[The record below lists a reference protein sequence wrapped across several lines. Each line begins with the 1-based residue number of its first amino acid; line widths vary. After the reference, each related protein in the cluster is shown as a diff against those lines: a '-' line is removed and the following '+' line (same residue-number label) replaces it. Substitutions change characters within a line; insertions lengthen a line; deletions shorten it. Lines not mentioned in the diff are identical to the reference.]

1 MESNLSK
8 SDSKY
13 PYADTEIARLIRE
26 RIDAL
31 AGTKM
36 QREIA
41 AEIGY
46 EKANV
51 LSMYKRG
58 EAKVPLRRLPDMAR
72 ALDLDLGLL
81 FRAWLAQEWP
91 GEERAIAQMVSE
103 RVVTQN
109 DRAVIKLVRDYLRA
123 GDPEVSIDLLKRLR
137 RAFED

>member
-1 MESNLSK
+1 MEISLPKPNA
-8 SDSKY
+8 KY
-13 PYADTEIARLIRE
+13 PHAGTEIARLIRE

-46 EKANV
+46 EKPQA

-58 EAKVPLRRLPDMAR
+58 EAKVPLRRLPDLAR

-81 FRAWLAQEWP
+81 FRAWFAQEWR
-91 GEERAIAQMVSE
+91 GEEPAIAQMVSE
-103 RVVTQN
+103 RIVTAN
-109 DRAVIKLVRDYLRA
+109 ERAAIKLLRTYLRA
-123 GDPEVSIDLLKRLR
+123 DNPKITRDLLERLR
-137 RAFED
+137 RAFEE